1 MAVAYFVRWAPHG
14 PLPITNGGELAVIFC
29 FIYLWLVTAGSG
41 AWSLDYLMRR
51 DTLIQKRTAG
61 RTIASWEVYARSVL
75 RVILAFTFSLHGY
88 RGLLGLF
95 PAAAGRPGAVPMAL
109 DRLPALAGGLEIFAA
124 ALCVE
129 LLAAYLYSA
138 APRGIWPIGNGG
150 EETLLYLLVFL
161 CFAATGGG
169 AWSVDY
175 ITGKTRRNPASTVPA
190 L

>member
-1 MAVAYFVRWAPHG
+1 
-14 PLPITNGGELAVIFC
+14 LPITNGGELAVIFC

-41 AWSLDYLMRR
+41 TWSLDYLMRR

-109 DRLPALAGGLEIFAA
+109 DRLPALAGGLEIFGGLLLFAGLFTRLTAA